1 MKSESKNGG
10 ELREEL
16 KSREGKRGK
25 FSGTVYRFGS
35 KPAYKGAPM
44 VTVLLRDVRDEQG
57 TQVTDHL
64 WFTVRKQLREL
75 GLEPGDRVE
84 FMARVMPY
92 HKGYRGRREDDDERP
107 SPGIDY
113 GLRNPTQIKK
123 VGSMPAELVGLP
135 LFQTSGKES

>member
-1 MKSESKNGG
+1 M
-10 ELREEL
+10 REEL

-25 FSGTVYRFGS
+25 FSGTVARFGQ
-35 KPAYKGAPM
+35 KAAYKGAPI

-75 GLEPGDRVE
+75 GLAPGDKVE

-92 HKGYRGRREDDDERP
+92 LKGYRGRREDDDLP
-107 SPGIDY
+107 APGIDY

-135 LFQTSGKES
+135 LFQTSGKGE